1 MENQQQSGSGRRK
14 PWGAFNIVN
23 RGEKSYW
30 NRIGTA
36 YHNHDG
42 SMNIILECLPRDGK
56 VQIREQT
63 DREKEK
69 GALAEQA
76 EEIV

>member
-1 MENQQQSGSGRRK
+1 M
-14 PWGAFNIVN
+14 N

>member
-1 MENQQQSGSGRRK
+1 MEQQTTGRRK

-23 RGEKSYW
+23 KGEKSYW

-36 YHNHDG
+36 FHNQDG
-42 SMNIILECLPRDGK
+42 SMNIYLDALPRDGK

-63 DREKEK
+63 ERDTKER
-69 GALAEQA
+69 GALAEEA
-76 EEIV
+76 EG